1 MAKKKIGEVKTPSG
15 STPYEVY
22 WDKDTGEVYV
32 ATEFA
37 GKASSK
43 DEAMRKADY
52 YASTGRRL

>member
-1 MAKKKIGEVKTPSG
+1 MAKNKIGEVKTPSG
-15 STPYEVY
+15 STYYPVY